1 MGAVALV
8 RAAVLLVILCVLE
21 AEPAPLPLIAFRAPG
36 FAAAMEG
43 ASSGGPCCDEAYR
56 DAGGLSEDEVP
67 DSEDESLELQ
77 PDHIACWE
85 HAQPRWRTEATL

>member
-43 ASSGGPCCDEAYR
+43 ASSGGPCC
-56 DAGGLSEDEVP
+56 V
-67 DSEDESLELQ
+67 
-77 PDHIACWE
+77 
-85 HAQPRWRTEATL
+85 HAQGGGGGGSSDSLGR